1 MGHDRRS
8 SDPLSR
14 TRRRT
19 LLALP
24 LALSLAG
31 VLAACAAPAEA
42 APVLLQVQV
51 VDRDTGRLLP
61 MWRDHGQPVVPGRA
75 GARYS
80 LRLTNLTGERL
91 LAVVAIDGVNVV
103 TGETASPAQR
113 GYVFEPGQ
121 GYDISGWRKSDQEVA
136 AFEFTSLSDSYA
148 ARTGR
153 PLDVGVIGVAV
164 FREAAPTVAVAPVAP
179 TYAEPA
185 RPSTPPGANAARGA
199 GSLAGTAA
207 PAEARRDAAPP
218 PAADAAVPSPALAKV
233 APRERLGTGHGA
245 REDSYVTR
253 VGFERATTSPEQL
266 VRIRYDS
273 WQHLVD
279 AGIIP
284 RRFAPA
290 PVPPGPRA
298 FPADPDAGY
307 VPDPPAR

>member
-1 MGHDRRS
+1 MGHERRF
-8 SDPLSR
+8 PEPAPAAPA
-14 TRRRT
+14 TRRRA

-24 LALSLAG
+24 LALTLAG
-31 VLAACAAPAEA
+31 VLAACAAPADA

-51 VDRDTGRLLP
+51 VDRETGRLLP
-61 MWRDHGQPVVPGRA
+61 MWRDHGQPVIPGRA
-75 GARYS
+75 GARYA
-80 LRLTNLTGERL
+80 LRLTNLTGGRL

-121 GYDISGWRKSDQEVA
+121 AYDVSGWRKSDQEVA

-164 FREAAPTVAVAPVAP
+164 FREASPPPPVVSEAPVAP
-179 TYAEPA
+179 AYATPA
-185 RPSTPPGANAARGA
+185 PAQPAARA
-199 GSLAGTAA
+199 G
-207 PAEARRDAAPP
+207 AEAEAARA
-218 PAADAAVPSPALAKV
+218 AADATTASPAPALSKA
-233 APRERLGTGHGA
+233 APRERLGTGHGE
-245 REDSYVTR
+245 RENSYVTR
-253 VGFERATTSPEQL
+253 VAFERATASPEQL

-284 RRFAPA
+284 RRFAPVPA
-290 PVPPGPRA
+290 PVPQGPRA